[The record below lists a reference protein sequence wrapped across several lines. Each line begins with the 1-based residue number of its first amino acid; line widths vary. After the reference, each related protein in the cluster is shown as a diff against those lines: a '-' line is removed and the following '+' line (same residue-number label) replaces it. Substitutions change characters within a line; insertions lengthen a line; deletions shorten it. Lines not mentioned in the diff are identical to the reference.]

1 MVQRHVSRLIREKV
15 RDPRVEMVTVT
26 DVEVNA
32 DATQAHVY
40 FSVLG
45 DEEARAEAQAG
56 LESAAGFLRRE
67 LGQLI
72 RLRNTP
78 ELIFHWDASIERGE
92 RIASLL
98 DQLKA
103 DDHDGDPEPE

>member
-1 MVQRHVSRLIREKV
+1 MVQRYVSRLITQKV

-32 DATQAHVY
+32 DTTQAHIY
-40 FSVLG
+40 YSVLG

-92 RIASLL
+92 RIVSLL

-103 DDHDGDPEPE
+103 DDQSGAPESE